1 MLLKIIKIW
10 VGNIRILLTL
20 YMVYGIINYNKIL
33 IKIWVPGKLPSQV
46 KREAGENPA
55 RSRRCIEEMFQ
66 ICATELIAE
75 LIWEGLKRR

>member
-1 MLLKIIKIW
+1 
-10 VGNIRILLTL
+10 
-20 YMVYGIINYNKIL
+20 MVYGIINHNKDID
-33 IKIWVPGKLPSQV
+33 KDMGAWKLPSQV